1 MPATGQCSRKM
12 VESRD
17 ESRALLAFAA
27 AVFVFHQ
34 VPAFLGS
41 GADHWVDLLTPFAVI
56 GAAAWLVGRGAS
68 TLVLVVAAVGAL
80 LYVDGHGIHLAANSI
95 NHEPLTG
102 NAKDLAHFWD
112 EEWGHFEWHLGWFVL
127 LGAFCLDER
136 ERPVRLRRWP
146 AVASAVLLA
155 WTIFVSTV
163 EGGSWWLA
171 LIAAAVFV
179 PWAAVARR
187 PLLTTVASGFG
198 LAALMMGI
206 WALWHRGMPQFSELG
221 WL

>member
-1 MPATGQCSRKM
+1 MPAGGQCSRKM

-27 AVFVFHQ
+27 AVFVFHLLPTL
-34 VPAFLGS
+34 VGHPAG
-41 GADHWVDLLTPFAVI
+41 DWVDLLTPFAVI
-56 GAAAWLVGRGAS
+56 GATAWLIGRGAS
-68 TLVLVVAAVGAL
+68 TLVLVVATVGAL
-80 LYVDGHGIHLAANSI
+80 LYVDGHGIHLAANAI
-95 NHEPLTG
+95 NHEE
-102 NAKDLAHFWD
+102 LAGQAEDVTHFWD
-112 EEWGHFEWHLGWFVL
+112 EVWGHFEWHLGWFLL

-136 ERPVRLRRWP
+136 ERPVRLGLWP
-146 AVASAVLLA
+146 AVASAVLLG
-155 WTIFVSTV
+155 WTIFVTTV

-179 PWAAVARR
+179 PWAVVARR
-187 PLLTTVASGFG
+187 PLLVTVASGFG

-206 WALWHRGMPQFSELG
+206 WALWQRGMPQFSELG